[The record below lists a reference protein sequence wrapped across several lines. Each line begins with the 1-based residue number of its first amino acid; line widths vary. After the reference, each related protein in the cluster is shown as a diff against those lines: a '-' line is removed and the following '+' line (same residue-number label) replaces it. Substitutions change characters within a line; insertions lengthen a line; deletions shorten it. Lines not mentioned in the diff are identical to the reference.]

1 MRISKERRIH
11 ILAFIVVLL
20 LAAYVV
26 AQSLDVLSLN
36 EVAMNTH
43 SQELEGIQGATITAT
58 EVQVTKAV
66 KRGKNKDAQT
76 LDSLMKKQ
84 MECFK
89 IINTA
94 LGAQQSYYSAQTGKD
109 TEKAKTALSSLR
121 TSIPK
126 ARSALETLRGLTHKK
141 IELIRASTGDI
152 GAINIE
158 NATFDSWAAAV
169 RSLSTDLLTEKQVTE
184 KNQIIAENSSIA
196 IRTAHNMATYVDTNE
211 LTDSQK
217 RNLDVNVVSKGE
229 AVIKNLGDVLNVL
242 PKLLASMAQGAAV
255 SMKMT
260 DDALKAY
267 RGKSLEQ
274 MMHDASYGQGFF
286 NKENM
291 SVYQKALDSVGMQIQ
306 GFLGYYAPFIET
318 VGQKVGRSASVSGTS
333 GASSKGADMVF
344 VDPQGRY
351 LLVGSSKE
359 YSQVLLDRIA
369 TKKRPD
375 GDLQMMLVFE
385 YTPEYKKAF
394 LQENKQAAS
403 QLQTLAYEFR
413 FLKLSEYH
421 AYRRYATIERNFQDA
436 SNREILHLELPA
448 TENVPIERNSLM
460 EKARDIALTLIK

>member
-1 MRISKERRIH
+1 MRLPKKRRIH
-11 ILAFIVVLL
+11 IAAFILVLL

-66 KRGKNKDAQT
+66 QRGKNKDAQT
-76 LDSLMKKQ
+76 LDSLMKRQ

-89 IINTA
+89 TINVA
-94 LGAQQSYYSAQTGKD
+94 LGAQQSYYSAQSGKD
-109 TEKAKTALSSLR
+109 TAKAKAALASLR
-121 TSIPK
+121 NAIPK
-126 ARSALETLRGLTHKK
+126 AQGALETLKGVTQKK

-152 GAINIE
+152 GAINVE
-158 NATFDSWAAAV
+158 NATYNSWAAAV
-169 RSLSTDLLTEKQVTE
+169 RSLTTELLTEKQVTD
-184 KNQIIAENSSIA
+184 KNKIIAENSSIA
-196 IRTAHNMATYVDTNE
+196 IRTAHNMATYVDTSA
-211 LTDSQK
+211 LTDAQK

-255 SMKMT
+255 GMKMT

-267 RGKSLEQ
+267 RGKSMEQ

-291 SVYQKALDSVGMQIQ
+291 SVYQKALDSVGLQIQ

-318 VGQKVGRSASVSGTS
+318 VGEKVGRKAIVSGTS
-333 GASSKGADMVF
+333 GASSKGAEMIF

-375 GDLQMMLVFE
+375 GDIQMMLVLE

-436 SNREILHLELPA
+436 NNKQILHVKLPA
-448 TENVPIERNSLM
+448 TESLAIERNSLM